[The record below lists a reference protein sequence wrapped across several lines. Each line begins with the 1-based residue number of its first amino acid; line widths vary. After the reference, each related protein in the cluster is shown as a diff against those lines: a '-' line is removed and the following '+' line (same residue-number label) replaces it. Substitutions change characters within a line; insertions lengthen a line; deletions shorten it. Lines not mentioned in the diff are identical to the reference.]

1 MFKEKLKSKITQLKQ
16 ATEGKAA
23 ELINVVKVDEDT
35 KNDRMNICLSCEHLF
50 HPTKNCKKC
59 GCFMEAKTWLKSA
72 SCPIKKW

>member
-1 MFKEKLKSKITQLKQ
+1 MTTNFLNKLKNKTSSIKS
-16 ATEGKAA
+16 ATVD
-23 ELINVVKVDEDT
+23 LINVVKVDEDT
-35 KNDRMNICLSCEHLF
+35 KTDRMNICLSCEHLF